1 MSFAPPPHPYPPDRY
16 QGDTGEAS
24 ARLRPNDAPH
34 DLESATG
41 WTDYLATGAATNGD
55 YGLYRWHMG
64 GPRSGPDPHFHK
76 SLSESFYVLDGTIQ
90 LYDGARWIAG
100 RPGDFLYVPEG
111 GIHGFRNESGEPAT
125 MLILFAP
132 GAPRERYFEGLVERA
147 LMSEKPTPD
156 EMAEFYLRHDT
167 YWV

>member
-1 MSFAPPPHPYPPDRY
+1 MSFAAPPHPYPPDRY
-16 QGDTGEAS
+16 QGDTGEVS

-41 WTDYLATGAATNGD
+41 WTDYLATGAATGGD
-55 YGLYRWHMG
+55 YGLYRWHMS

-76 SLSESFYVLDGTIQ
+76 SLSESFYVLEGTVQ
-90 LYDGARWIAG
+90 LYDGSTWLAG
-100 RPGDFLYVPEG
+100 RPGDFLYVPDG

-147 LMSEKPTPD
+147 LMPEKPSAE

-167 YWV
+167 YWL